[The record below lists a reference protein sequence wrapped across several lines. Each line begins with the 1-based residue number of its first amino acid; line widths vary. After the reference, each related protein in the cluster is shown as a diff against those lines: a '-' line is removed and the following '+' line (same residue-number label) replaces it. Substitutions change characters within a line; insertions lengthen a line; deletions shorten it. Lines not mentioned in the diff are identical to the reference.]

1 MACIT
6 VENITLQ
13 TADPGAVIH
22 VPELGVDVC
31 VGSGVVVEV
40 NPGVPG
46 AAGTPGA
53 NGTNGTNGLNGW
65 SPVLAV
71 ATDGERRVLQVADW
85 TGGTGTKPTTGLYIG
100 VSGLVADIASGVDIR
115 GAAGSA
121 ADVEAY
127 LLGLN
132 QYDTHEDAVTSGDP
146 VYIASKD
153 NNAAT
158 PGTVIVV
165 I

>member
-13 TADPGAVIH
+13 TADPGAIIH

-46 AAGTPGA
+46 AAGAPGA
-53 NGTNGTNGLNGW
+53 NGTNGLNGW

-71 ATDGERRVLQVADW
+71 ATDGERRVLRVTDW
-85 TGGTGTKPTTGLYIG
+85 AGGTGTKPTTGLYIG
-100 VSGLVADIASGVDIR
+100 VSGLVADIASGVNIR

-127 LLGLN
+127 LLGLTA
-132 QYDTHEDAVTSGDP
+132 YDKHEAAVGSGDKI
-146 VYIASKD
+146 YIAGEHHD
-153 NNAAT
+153 AAT